1 MELYINNI
9 LVDLDERLP
18 FPLTYSISDVK
29 DLSARKGNNSKTI
42 TLPGTKKNVYLMH
55 QVFMVSATDPVVDS
69 QSAFLNFDPSVK
81 APARYYENSLLMFNG
96 ICQLTECVS
105 INGAWRFN
113 VILVS
118 ETIDYIGL
126 LSKIRINEL
135 GWDDYSHTLI
145 KANQEDSW
153 AGTIQVNGA
162 PTSNKAGANW
172 DGLGYYYGLIDYG
185 YTRATVDSFAVEQI
199 PPQVFCYDILSR
211 AFDYIGI
218 TWQSDFLDSQVFKRL
233 LMAFPGGTLPTVTAA
248 VSLQYS
254 ASTTESNKSSGF
266 IINTDVLADGG
277 WTLVFGGDRR
287 LQLQNTVATDP
298 YTSTVTSDPTSQIE
312 NAATYMRFLS
322 ATEGIMRVNYVGD
335 HDLTLDFT
343 ITGANLV
350 DTSIKFKLILQIYK
364 NGFVVSQD
372 PVYQGSFDNGTGD
385 YSASIFFDYSRDIYC
400 NVNDELKFLLIWTV
414 FDSSVDAD
422 DIPDTFALT
431 TTIASNTAE
440 LNIIKPEQAL
450 QPGDTVFLE
459 SFLPDMDCATFFKGI
474 ITAFNLYSKPLDTDA
489 TILEIEPMDD
499 FYNDSNNA
507 LNWSYLVD
515 YTKEVKVTPTI
526 NFASNNYNFLFE
538 PDDDYYNNNYFDD
551 VRKQYGSFRLES
563 QNQFSKDRTD
573 FKLPFSQKLLVNI
586 PIDEASYTD
595 IVVPRAFQVKTETDG
610 SSAVTIK
617 KGKPFLVQLGP
628 MTTANWNYIDENGA
642 STSESV
648 YPYVG
653 HLDSLT
659 SPTFD
664 FNFGVPDYIYYQS
677 VTYTTNNLFHY
688 HERFMKEI
696 ISRFGKQMDC
706 YIKLDNSTINLLNF
720 KQLINIDGV
729 IFRLQKVANYD
740 SGKDQTTL
748 VELIRI
754 IEGDNIKT
762 FDIELPFDPF
772 SKTELRE
779 TEGKG
784 ISGLTRVTEDD
795 ISRKVE

>member
-298 YTSTVTSDPTSQIE
+298 YNSTVTSDPTSQIE

-372 PVYQGSFDNGTGD
+372 PVYQGFFDNGTGD

-414 FDSSVDAD
+414 FDSSVEAD

-653 HLDSLT
+653 HLDSLS

-677 VTYTTNNLFHY
+677 LTYTTNNLFHY

>member
-1 MELYINNI
+1 MELYINDI
-9 LVDLDERLP
+9 RVDLDERLP
-18 FPLTYSISDVK
+18 FPLTYNISDVR
-29 DLSARKGNNSKTI
+29 DLSSRKGNNSKTI
-42 TLPGTKKNVYLMH
+42 TLPGTKINTYLMY
-55 QVFMVSATDPVVDS
+55 QVFSLTASEPVLDN

-81 APARYYENSLLMFNG
+81 ATARYYDQGLLQFNG
-96 ICQLTECVS
+96 ICQLTECS
-105 INGAWRFN
+105 WMDGMWRFS
-113 VILVS
+113 IIMIS
-118 ETIDYIGL
+118 ETVDYIGL

-135 GWDDYSHTLI
+135 SWSEYTHTLI
-145 KANQEDSW
+145 KANQENSW
-153 AGTIQVNGA
+153 SGTIQVNGV
-162 PTSNKAGANW
+162 PTSNKTGANW

-185 YTRATVDSFAVEQI
+185 YDRPAADAFAVEHI
-199 PPQVFCYDILSR
+199 PPQVFCYDILKR
-211 AFDYIGI
+211 AFDYCGI
-218 TWQSDFLDSQVFKRL
+218 TWSSAFLESQTFKRM
-233 LMAFPGGTLPTVTAA
+233 LMAFEGGSLPRITAA
-248 VSLQYS
+248 DSLALS
-254 ASTTESNKSSGF
+254 AYTTEDNGTSGHIINAGIPLSSGW
-266 IINTDVLADGG
+266 A
-277 WTLVFGGDRR
+277 LVFGGNRR
-287 LQLQNTVATDP
+287 ADFQFTYLYDP
-298 YTSTVTSDPTSQIE
+298 YNATVTSDPAGQIE
-312 NAATYMRFLS
+312 NAATFMRFVS
-322 ATEGIMRVNYVGD
+322 ATEGIKRINYVGD
-335 HDLTLDFT
+335 HDLNLDFT

-350 DTSIKFKLILQIYK
+350 DTWIRFKLMLKIYK
-364 NGFVVSQD
+364 NGFVISQD
-372 PVYQGSFDNGTGD
+372 EVYQGFFDNGTGD
-385 YSASIFFDYSRDIYC
+385 YSATISFDYSRDIYC
-400 NVNDELKFLLIWTV
+400 NVNDELRFELIWV
-414 FDSSVDAD
+414 VYDSSVEAD
-422 DIPDTFALT
+422 DIPTAFSLNT
-431 TTIASNTAE
+431 NITSNTAD
-440 LNIIKPEQAL
+440 LNIVLSEQSL
-450 QPGDTVFLE
+450 EPGGTILLDN
-459 SFLPDMDCATFFKGI
+459 FLPTMDCATFFKGI

-573 FKLPFSQKLLVNI
+573 FKLPFAQKLLVNI

-677 VTYTTNNLFHY
+677 STYTTNNLFHY

-762 FDIELPFDPF
+762 FDIDLPFDPF

>member
-254 ASTTESNKSSGF
+254 ASTTELNKSSGF

-740 SGKDQTTL
+740 GGKDQTTL

>member
-372 PVYQGSFDNGTGD
+372 PVYQGLFDNGTGD

-414 FDSSVDAD
+414 FDSSVEAD

-653 HLDSLT
+653 HLDSLS

-677 VTYTTNNLFHY
+677 LTYTTNNLFHY